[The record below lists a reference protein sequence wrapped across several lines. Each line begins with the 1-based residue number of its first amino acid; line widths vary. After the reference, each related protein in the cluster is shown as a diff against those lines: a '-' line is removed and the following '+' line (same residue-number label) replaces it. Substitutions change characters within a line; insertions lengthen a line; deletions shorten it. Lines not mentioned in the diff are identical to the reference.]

1 MVLSTASSAV
11 AGPSTALLADTLQAE
26 DRAALV
32 EAVRRERDPLRGSTV
47 FHSRQMA
54 CTQCHVVGD
63 GAAPLGPNLAAMPEG
78 IAAESLVAYL
88 IESVLDPSAVV
99 RPAYRGVT
107 ILTDEGQSITGL
119 VARETADAI
128 TLSDATA
135 GGREITLPLAAI
147 DSGCRRRCR

>member
-1 MVLSTASSAV
+1 M
-11 AGPSTALLADTLQAE
+11 LA
-26 DRAALV
+26 
-32 EAVRRERDPLRGSTV
+32 
-47 FHSRQMA
+47 
-54 CTQCHVVGD
+54 
-63 GAAPLGPNLAAMPEG
+63 
-78 IAAESLVAYL
+78 
-88 IESVLDPSAVV
+88 PSAVI

-128 TLSDATA
+128 TLRDATA